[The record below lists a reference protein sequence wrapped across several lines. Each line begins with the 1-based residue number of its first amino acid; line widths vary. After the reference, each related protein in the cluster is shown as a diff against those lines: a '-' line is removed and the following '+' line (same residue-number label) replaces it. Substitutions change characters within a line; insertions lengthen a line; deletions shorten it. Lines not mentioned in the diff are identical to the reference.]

1 MGVGK
6 STIGKALARHLAM
19 DFVDSD
25 HEIEDRT
32 GATISLIFDIEG
44 EDGFRAREVSM
55 IGELVQRNNIVLAT
69 GGGSVMTEDNRRA
82 LRKNGV
88 VIYLSASVATQVKRV
103 RNNRNRPL
111 LEGGDPEKFCANSGK
126 SEIRYIE
133 RRRTMSSRPTIVHQQ
148 ALRAISRKNFRA
160 HEQDHRRSRRAQLSD
175 IDRRKPAR

>member
-1 MGVGK
+1 MMKKNVYLIGPMGVGK

-44 EDGFRAREVSM
+44 EEGFRAREVSM
-55 IGELVQRNNIVLAT
+55 IGELVQRSNIVLAT
-69 GGGSVMTEDNRRA
+69 GGGSVMDEDNRRA

-88 VIYLSASVATQVKRV
+88 VIYLSASVSTQVKRV

-111 LEGGDPEKFCANSGK
+111 LEKGDPETVLRSLW
-126 SEIRYIE
+126 EE
-133 RRRTMSSRPTIVHQQ
+133 RDPVYRQEADHVFPT
-148 ALRAISRKNFRA
+148 
-160 HEQDHRRSRRAQLSD
+160 DDRSPASVARD
-175 IDRRKPAR
+175 IAKELQGT